1 MGAGSIIMFA
11 LFCILGWVS
20 FMQPSPGNTRLG
32 MMIVF
37 IVLLM
42 FWLLVGVTGFEFSSL
57 RK

>member
-1 MGAGSIIMFA
+1 MTVITFA
-11 LFCILGWVS
+11 LFCILGWVA

-32 MMIVF
+32 LMIVF

-42 FWLLVGVTGFEFSSL
+42 FWLLVGVTGFEFAQL